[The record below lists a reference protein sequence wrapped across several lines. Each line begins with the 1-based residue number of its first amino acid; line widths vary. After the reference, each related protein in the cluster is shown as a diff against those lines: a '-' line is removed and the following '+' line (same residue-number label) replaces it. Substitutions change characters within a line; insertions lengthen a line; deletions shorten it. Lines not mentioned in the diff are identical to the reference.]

1 LIDVV
6 VAVIKRRC
14 GEMMVDAEICNEAI
28 RIYQAIKDHPR
39 FKDILEKIQQA
50 ADEVA
55 IAFIIVAYKLSGYT
69 VTKIWRSIRG
79 RRLGE
84 KRSVRV
90 HKIVKLITEILGLQR
105 LVDPEKIINRCLE
118 EIKAPEDKI
127 QSIKEHTHRILG
139 LYRARDIATDV
150 AAALSLA
157 LDLCNVYYTYHQ
169 IASCVRASIPTLIK
183 ARNNIISKLSRISS
197 PAHSD
202 Q

>member
-6 VAVIKRRC
+6 VAVLKRRC
-14 GEMMVDAEICNEAI
+14 GEMMVDAEICDEAI
-28 RIYQAIKDHPR
+28 KIYHAIKDHPK
-39 FKDILEKIQQA
+39 FKTILEKIQQA
-50 ADEVA
+50 ADDVA

-69 VTKIWRSIRG
+69 VSKIWRSIRG

-90 HKIVKLITEILGLQR
+90 HRIVKLIAEILGLQR
-105 LVDPEKIINRCLE
+105 LVDPEKIIKRCLE
-118 EIKAPEDKI
+118 SIKAPEDKI
-127 QSIKEHTHRILG
+127 ESIKDHTIRILG
-139 LYRARDIATDV
+139 LYGARDIATDV

-157 LDLCNVYYTYHQ
+157 LDMLGVYYTYHQ
-169 IASCVRASIPTLIK
+169 IASCVRSSIPTLIK
-183 ARNNIISKLSRISS
+183 SRKSIISKLSRVSS